1 MMISVI
7 MKAHKMHSSYD
18 DILSQPNFL
27 YTHCRWRTCTIEHIN
42 LRVFWFVKN
51 KTINHIFE
59 KDKNSGKW
67 HEYNCISMRCPVCIL
82 FIFRI
87 QTEIN
92 VLRSHNM
99 QNCKWAEIIF
109 FSWVCLGLCDMGKK
123 GRIEHCIIN
132 GCICVAYLVL
142 FHNFFVFTW
151 NFSINTI
158 SVYTSTK

>member
-7 MKAHKMHSSYD
+7 MKAHKMHSSDD

-27 YTHCRWRTCTIEHIN
+27 YTLGRWRTCTIEHIN

-123 GRIEHCIIN
+123 GRIERRNN
-132 GCICVAYLVL
+132 GCICAAHLVL
-142 FHNFFVFTW
+142 FHVFVFTW
-151 NFSINTI
+151 SFDKYNITTYPI
-158 SVYTSTK
+158 